1 MKVFSTHSWIVCSVG
16 SLLQQQK
23 SVRWSCAKSSQ
34 NISCLI
40 FGKWQE
46 CQETMSLSRYCGLDW
61 HLMFKAITWE
71 VFQCSV
77 FELSDLYP
85 TLLNFIML
93 NIHLV
98 FESIKEC
105 GKKRKLSCFLGI
117 ELMKKQLY
125 YFSKLGKQSI
135 WEYFCKPVLSS
146 ENLMDVAF
154 TLNFSTIHKKCRR
167 PCLVCRNSDFIL
179 FIFEHSANCFLRKV
193 VFFIYIFLGWRVRK
207 QRCKFRACGSIFS
220 LKKSGEISW

>member
-1 MKVFSTHSWIVCSVG
+1 MRIGIRTYIVPLSIHVCTNCRCLKSVIVKNSPLKVNFNVVSFLLDSLSIRFRVWLCMPKVFQMKVFSTHFWIACSVG

-117 ELMKKQLY
+117 
-125 YFSKLGKQSI
+125 
-135 WEYFCKPVLSS
+135 
-146 ENLMDVAF
+146 
-154 TLNFSTIHKKCRR
+154 
-167 PCLVCRNSDFIL
+167 
-179 FIFEHSANCFLRKV
+179 
-193 VFFIYIFLGWRVRK
+193 
-207 QRCKFRACGSIFS
+207 
-220 LKKSGEISW
+220 